1 MKKVLIVFDGISFSI
16 GAFEFAKH
24 LNSVEKIMLTGVF
37 IPQINY
43 SSLWSYTGAM
53 AGPAIMPLSAT
64 DEDSQVSDSI
74 GRFEELCRQNDITFT
89 VHKDYFDFALPEL
102 KKETRF
108 ADLLLLSGERF
119 YQHSSSNQNND
130 HIKDALQAAECP
142 VIVIPENFQI
152 PSTII
157 LAYDGSVSSV
167 YAIKQFAYLFSQLEI
182 KQTFLVFA
190 SKDEK
195 EIPDE
200 RNIIELVSQH
210 YQNMKV
216 YKFHNH
222 RKEFTSWLD
231 EKKGAILVSG
241 SFGRSAISLVFR
253 ESFVNDILSAHK
265 IPVFIAHK

>member
-1 MKKVLIVFDGISFSI
+1 MKKVLIVFDGKSFSN

-24 LNSVEKIMLTGVF
+24 LNSIEKIMLAGVF

-43 SSLWSYTGAM
+43 SNLWSYTEAM
-53 AGPAIMPLSAT
+53 AGAAIMPLT
-64 DEDSQVSDSI
+64 PTEENDQVSNNI
-74 GRFEELCRQNDITFT
+74 KQFEALCKEHAILYT

-119 YQHSSSNQNND
+119 YQRSASSNTNE
-130 HIKDALQAAECP
+130 HFKDALHVSECP
-142 VIVIPENFQI
+142 VLVVPEDFHVPVN
-152 PSTII
+152 II

-167 YAIKQFAYLFSQLEI
+167 YAIKQFSYLFPRLEY
-182 KQTFLVFA
+182 KQTFLVYA

-210 YQNMKV
+210 FQNIKV
-216 YKFHNH
+216 YKLHKDREDF
-222 RKEFTSWLD
+222 KAWL
-231 EKKGAILVSG
+231 EEEHSSLLVSG

-253 ESFVNDILSAHK
+253 ESFVNDIISSHK